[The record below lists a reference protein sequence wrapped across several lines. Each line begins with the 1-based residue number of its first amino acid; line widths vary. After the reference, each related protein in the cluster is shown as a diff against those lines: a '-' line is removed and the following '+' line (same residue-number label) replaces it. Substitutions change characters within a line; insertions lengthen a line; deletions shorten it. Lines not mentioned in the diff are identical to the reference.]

1 MTARYNC
8 FSAFVLP
15 MSKIILS
22 FLFFIMLNWDN
33 YVAILINNNQL
44 NINKKYNTP
53 TQQNSVST
61 KLHQRMKF
69 NVQELMRAVF
79 D

>member
-1 MTARYNC
+1 
-8 FSAFVLP
+8 
-15 MSKIILS
+15 
-22 FLFFIMLNWDN
+22 MLNWDN

-53 TQQNSVST
+53 TQQNSVSN

-69 NVQELMRAVF
+69 NVQEFMRAVF

>member
-1 MTARYNC
+1 M
-8 FSAFVLP
+8 
-15 MSKIILS
+15 
-22 FLFFIMLNWDN
+22 FFIMLNWDN

-61 KLHQRMKF
+61 KLQQRMKF
-69 NVQELMRAVF
+69 NYPLFSIRSI
-79 D
+79 